1 MKAAKSATKHGIAEA
16 DGIHAA
22 SYPLW
27 IEPLDDDSAQWRELR
42 LGFDTHA
49 RLLKT
54 VVAVAPDGDELLIHG
69 GSNSECR
76 NNGRSLLR
84 SSIWTKRQVPFSCGF
99 PHLAGA

>member
-27 IEPLDDDSAQWRELR
+27 IEPLDDNPGQWRELR

-49 RLLKT
+49 RLLET
-54 VVAVAPDGDELLIHG
+54 VVVVASDGGRTINPCDE
-69 GSNSECR
+69 
-76 NNGRSLLR
+76 
-84 SSIWTKRQVPFSCGF
+84 SSPALQQAPRIKS
-99 PHLAGA
+99 

>member
-27 IEPLDDDSAQWRELR
+27 IEPLDDNPGQWRELR

-49 RLLKT
+49 RLLET
-54 VVAVAPDGDELLIHG
+54 VVVVASDGDGPDPLLVD
-69 GSNSECR
+69 
-76 NNGRSLLR
+76 
-84 SSIWTKRQVPFSCGF
+84 T
-99 PHLAGA
+99 